1 MKTQTLNLVDLLSV
15 CMELKVYVCA
25 YKHMWR
31 CLLIY
36 LDILNE
42 NIAIRLCH
50 EFMEHTFFFFLFIE
64 KNLSTTKSRR
74 ILPCVDYLWQ
84 VSVFSYTVVGF
95 FRNTACEK
103 RVIFKAAHLNKF
115 SSKL

>member
-50 EFMEHTFFFFLFIE
+50 EFMEHTFFFFSFYRKKLIDH
-64 KNLSTTKSRR
+64 KIKKDTTLCR
-74 ILPCVDYLWQ
+74 LLMAG
-84 VSVFSYTVVGF
+84 VS
-95 FRNTACEK
+95 
-103 RVIFKAAHLNKF
+103 I
-115 SSKL
+115 